1 MSPEDNLLY
10 QIALTCIKGVGNMTA
25 RHLLSLVDDVSELFA
40 ISKKQLSCLPGIS
53 QMLVDAITDKEVL
66 ERAAKERDFVLEND
80 IVHYFITD
88 KSYPYR
94 LRECCDA
101 PLIFYYKGNANLDA
115 LRIVSIVGTR
125 KITTYGAEM
134 TEAIVE
140 GLKDLGENLLI
151 VSGLA
156 YGIDV
161 CAHRAALKNNID
173 TVGVLAH
180 GLDRIYPPL
189 HRHTANEML
198 DRGGLL
204 TEFPS
209 KTEPDKQNFVRRN
222 RIIAGLA
229 DVVIV
234 AESARKGGSMLT
246 AEIAT
251 SYSREVFAVPGRSS
265 DENSQGCN
273 FLIRTNR
280 AGLINNAADLLEAM
294 DWSTG
299 KRSKASQPQL
309 PLAMNEDEELIIRLL
324 AKEETQINSLLVQTN
339 LTINRLS
346 PILFEMEM
354 RGVIRCLP
362 GGFYK
367 LS

>member
-1 MSPEDNLLY
+1 MNPDDKLLY
-10 QIALTCIKGVGNMTA
+10 QIALTCIRGVGGITA
-25 RHLLSLVDDVSELFA
+25 RHLLSLVDDVCELFA
-40 ISKKQLSCLPGIS
+40 MPKTQLSRLPGITPL
-53 QMLVDAITDKEVL
+53 LVESITDKEVL
-66 ERAAKERDFVLEND
+66 EKAARERDFVLEND

-88 KSYPYR
+88 ESYPYR

-115 LRIVSIVGTR
+115 LKIVSIVGTR
-125 KITTYGAEM
+125 KITPYGTEM
-134 TEAIVE
+134 TESIIE
-140 GLKDLGENLLI
+140 GLKELGSDLLI

-180 GLDRIYPPL
+180 GLDRIYPSL

-209 KTEPDKQNFVRRN
+209 KTEPDKANFVRRN

-229 DVVIV
+229 DLVIV
-234 AESARKGGSMLT
+234 AESARKGGSMIT
-246 AEIAT
+246 AEIAA

-280 AGLINNAADLLEAM
+280 AGLITNAADLLEAM
-294 DWSTG
+294 SWDAG
-299 KRSKASQPQL
+299 KRRKHIQPQL
-309 PLAMNEDEELIIRLL
+309 PLAMNEDEELIIRVL
-324 AKEETQINSLLVQTN
+324 AKEETQINSLLVQTD

-346 PILFEMEM
+346 PVLFEMEM
-354 RGVIRCLP
+354 RGVVRCLP

-367 LS
+367 LN